1 MTIRILI
8 CDDSALA
15 RKQMARTL
23 PFDWD
28 VEIAF
33 ASQGKEA
40 LELLHNQGADLLFLD
55 LNMPVLDGYG
65 VLEVIRKQE
74 LQVITVVVSGDIQ
87 PQAMLRVRALG
98 AIGFIKK
105 TIDADELARLLTQY
119 GLYQPNTGAR
129 QIPSEALPSLTL
141 SLQDYLQELANV
153 AMGQAS
159 NLLARLLNVFILQ
172 PVPRVAMIARS
183 ELRMTISAV
192 EGNSQYSA
200 VCQGF
205 VGAGVSGEALLLFSD
220 SSIEAMARLLHYD
233 QHDNPAP
240 DMEILMDMSSI
251 LFGAFL
257 KGLGD
262 QLDIHFGLDQPT
274 ILGQHQQ
281 LEVLL
286 EHHRQQAEQLLCI
299 EIPYELEQQHISCNL
314 LVLLTEDSVNR
325 LEQRLIYLTE

>member
-15 RKQMARTL
+15 RKQIANTL
-23 PFDWD
+23 PQGWTNQ
-28 VEIAF
+28 IQF
-33 ASQGKEA
+33 ANNGTEA
-40 LELLHNQGADLLFLD
+40 LDLLRVQGADVLFLD

-65 VLEVIRKQE
+65 VLEAIK
-74 LQVITVVVSGDIQ
+74 LQDLPVITVVVSGDIQ
-87 PQAMLRVRALG
+87 PLARQRVKTLG

-105 TIDADELARLLTQY
+105 PINSDELMQLLSQY
-119 GLYQPNTGAR
+119 GLNPLHTGAQPIR
-129 QIPSEALPSLTL
+129 REALPTLTL
-141 SLQDYLQELANV
+141 SLQDYLQEMANI

-159 NLLARLLNVFILQ
+159 NLLARLLNVFIQQ
-172 PVPRVAMIARS
+172 PIPKVAMIARS
-183 ELRMTISAV
+183 ELSMAISAV
-192 EGNSQYSA
+192 EGNSHYSA

-233 QHDNPAP
+233 EPGTTAP

-257 KGLGD
+257 QGLGD
-262 QLDIHFGLDQPT
+262 QLDIHFGLDQPS

-281 LEVLL
+281 LEALL
-286 EHHRQQAEQLLCI
+286 EHHRQQPEQLLCI

-314 LVLLTEDSVNR
+314 LVLLTEDSVTR
-325 LEQRLIYLTE
+325 LEQRLSYLTE